1 MAAKKKYY
9 NKKLQ
14 EKRMEIL
21 KNIIQEEIDLFLSEQ
36 DDGDS
41 YDSMGAGGGATY
53 SPGYGFGGGYG
64 YGGGG
69 GGDGKGVLF
78 PWRRGSSASAL
89 TGDIVPKVG
98 TILARG
104 ASTLATQA
112 ISGLKKAVLGTI
124 SALLPFNDPRATKRL
139 LDGITNW
146 EQRQVGA
153 IDQHFAPGMKMI
165 EEDWSHFK
173 DDFWGIGFMA
183 SPANAIAAA
192 VAGGKALDAA
202 LSIGNVLSGGRLGGA
217 IEDLTPGGK
226 VHEAAETENKGSV
239 SDAFNKAMS
248 GQLKP
253 TSDISFG
260 EALKKFKAAGGSEE
274 TIKELAQLAS
284 KDPKIIEAGQKL
296 MAPQLEATLDGII
309 KDMVDQVSKGQIKT
323 TPEELKNLKTN
334 LEGYLSKIVVDSAK
348 KKGITLTQKD
358 LQTNP
363 AFKQGVQKASQEL
376 AKIPAVPPTA
386 PQQQPQTPAAVPTA
400 NKR

>member
-14 EKRMEIL
+14 EKRIKIL
-21 KNIIQEEIDLFLSEQ
+21 KNIIEEEIDLFLSEQ

-41 YDSMGAGGGATY
+41 YDSMGVGGGATY

-192 VAGGKALDAA
+192 YRAPMPEVK
-202 LSIGNVLSGGRLGGA
+202 SS
-217 IEDLTPGGK
+217 EDP
-226 VHEAAETENKGSV
+226 VPSV
-239 SDAFNKAMS
+239 YNDPKLVEKLRPVFLPRGS
-248 GQLKP
+248 GQN
-253 TSDISFG
+253 
-260 EALKKFKAAGGSEE
+260 
-274 TIKELAQLAS
+274 Q
-284 KDPKIIEAGQKL
+284 
-296 MAPQLEATLDGII
+296 TL
-309 KDMVDQVSKGQIKT
+309 VSCVFH
-323 TPEELKNLKTN
+323 N
-334 LEGYLSKIVVDSAK
+334 
-348 KKGITLTQKD
+348 LTQSGQD
-358 LQTNP
+358 RPHSTLV
-363 AFKQGVQKASQEL
+363 A
-376 AKIPAVPPTA
+376 
-386 PQQQPQTPAAVPTA
+386 
-400 NKR
+400 